1 MKRNLYLL
9 WLFLAAPVILIA
21 QNLKPSDPI
30 PFDPQVKKGTL
41 KNGLTYY
48 IRHNPKPEN
57 KVELRLAVKVGS
69 ILEED
74 HEQGLAHFVEH
85 MCFNGTKRFPKN
97 ELVDKLQ
104 SMGVKFGADLNAYTS
119 FDETVYFL
127 PIPSDDPVKLKTG
140 FEILEDWAFNLTMDN
155 EEIDKERGVIS
166 EEYRT
171 GLGADRRMLAEYLPK
186 LLYQSKYADRLP
198 IGTLDIIQN
207 FPHEVIKKFYKDW
220 YRPNLMSVIV
230 VGDIDVNEMEKMII
244 AHFGKYKNPKNEKPR
259 KSFEVPNHKE
269 SFVSIVSDKEQ
280 AFSDVQIMYKD
291 YGLPKKTK
299 TVGDFRENLVK
310 SMFSSMIN
318 NRLQEKQNSPNP
330 PFNYGYTY
338 HGGTYADTKDA
349 FQSFAMCAADKQ
361 LEALKTLLEENERV
375 KKFGFTQG
383 ELDRAKQNYLT
394 RMEKQYNE
402 RDKNNSDSYVG
413 AYQGHFLNDY
423 PAPGIEWLYQNG
435 KSLVETITLQEVSAL
450 INDYIKKDN
459 RVIVL
464 KGPQKEGLTL
474 PTEAE
479 VLALLKMD
487 TSSLT
492 PYEEVKTAESLIR
505 NQPKKG
511 SIVSKST
518 DSKIDATTLTLS
530 NGAKVT
536 YKKTDFKN
544 DEILFEAVS
553 FGGTNLID
561 NETFKKVQWA
571 MGGISEAGISGMNK
585 NEMSKFMTGK
595 IASVSASVGGI
606 TEGLRGNTT
615 PKDLEYMMQLIYANF
630 TDVNLDPEAYQGY
643 VAKQM
648 SFMGNITQMPSFYFQ
663 NELYTYLN
671 EGNPRFNGLVP
682 DAAAWEASDYA
693 LAHKLH
699 MERFANASDFHFYF
713 VGNIDEKVFEE
724 HVMNYIASLPDN
736 GKKERPV
743 DLGYRMK
750 KGDIKKVIHKGQDPK
765 STVSIMYYGDTNY
778 DAKEAR
784 AMRALGEVLTIKLIE
799 EVRENESG
807 VYGISARGSIS
818 KLPNGSYTFNIGF
831 PCSPDN
837 AENLIN
843 SCMREVNKI
852 VDNGPEA
859 KDLNKFLE
867 AERVKFKENLKE
879 NRYWMGNFT
888 GSFTLERDPAEIL
901 NTIKNLEELTVK
913 DIQNVAKK
921 YLTGDKTIAI
931 LMPEEAK

>member
-1 MKRNLYLL
+1 MKKSLFLL
-9 WLFLAAPVILIA
+9 WLFVSTPFFILAQSYNPNTA
-21 QNLKPSDPI
+21 I
-30 PFDPQVKKGTL
+30 PFDNQVKRGTL

-48 IRHNPKPEN
+48 IRHNAKPEN
-57 KVELRLAVKVGS
+57 KVELRLIVKVGS
-69 ILEED
+69 IVEED
-74 HEQGLAHFVEH
+74 NEQGLAHFVEH

-127 PIPSDDPVKLKTG
+127 PIPADDPKKVKTG
-140 FEILEDWAFNLTMDN
+140 FEILEDWAFNLTMDA
-155 EEIDKERGVIS
+155 EEIDKERGIIV

-186 LLYQSKYADRLP
+186 QLYQSKYADRLP
-198 IGTLDIIQN
+198 IGTLDVIQN
-207 FPHEVIKKFYKDW
+207 FPHDLIRKFYKDW

-230 VGDIDVNEMEKMII
+230 VGDINVNEMEKMIVQ
-244 AHFGKYKNPKNEKPR
+244 HFGKYKNPKKERVR
-259 KSFEVPNHKE
+259 KTYEVPNHKE
-269 SFVSIVSDKEQ
+269 TFVSIVSDKEQ
-280 AFSDVQIMYKD
+280 AFSEVEIMYKD

-299 TVGDFRENLVK
+299 TVGDYRSDLIE

-330 PFNYGYTY
+330 PFNYGFSF
-338 HGGTYADTKDA
+338 HGSTYADTKDA

-375 KKFGFTQG
+375 LKFGFTNG
-383 ELDRAKQNYLT
+383 ELARAKQNFVT

-402 RDKNNSDSYVG
+402 RDKNNSDNYIN
-413 AYQGHFLNDY
+413 AYQSHFLNDN
-423 PAPGIEWLYQNG
+423 PTPGIEWYYQNG
-435 KSLVETITLQEVSAL
+435 LAIIQTITVEEVNAL
-450 INDYIKKDN
+450 IKDYVKKDN

-464 KGPQKEGLTL
+464 KGPQKEGLTQ

-479 VLALLKMD
+479 VIALLNMD
-487 TSSLT
+487 TSKIT
-492 PYEEVKTAESLIR
+492 AYEEVKTAESLIR
-505 NQPKKG
+505 NVPKKG
-511 SIVSKST
+511 SIVSKT
-518 DSKIDATTLTLS
+518 TNPKIETTTLTLS

-553 FGGTNLID
+553 FGGTNLFD
-561 NETFKKVQWA
+561 NDTYKKVVWA
-571 MGGISEAGISGMNK
+571 MGGITEAGISGMNK
-585 NEMSKFMTGK
+585 NEMNKFMTGK
-595 IASVSASVGGI
+595 IATVSPYVSSF

-615 PKDLEYMMQLIYANF
+615 PKDLEYLMQLIYANF
-630 TDVNLDPEAYQGY
+630 TDLNLDADAYQGY

-663 NELYTYLN
+663 NEFYTFLN
-671 EGNPRFNGLVP
+671 EGNPRFHGLVA
-682 DAAAWEASDYA
+682 DEAAWKASDYK
-693 LAHKLH
+693 LAHQLYTQ
-699 MERFANASDFHFYF
+699 RFTNAADFHFYF
-713 VGNIDEKVFEE
+713 VGNIEEKAFEE
-724 HVMNYIASLPDN
+724 MVAQYIASLPDN

-750 KGDIKKVIHKGQDPK
+750 KGDIKKVVNKGQDPK
-765 STVSIMYYGDTNY
+765 STVTIMYYGDTNY

-784 AMRALGEVLTIKLIE
+784 AMRALGEILSIKLIE

-807 VYGISARGSIS
+807 VYGISARGSIN
-818 KLPNGSYTFNIGF
+818 KYPNGSYNFNIGF

-852 VDNGPEA
+852 IENGPEA

-867 AERVKFKENLKE
+867 AERVKFKENMKE

-888 GSFTLERDPAEIL
+888 GSFTLDRDPEEIL
-901 NTIKNLEELTVK
+901 NTIKNLEEISAK

-921 YLTGDKTIAI
+921 YLSGQKTIGI
-931 LMPEEAK
+931 LMPE